1 MPRCVVLVH
10 GPTLQAPLCSPACTA
25 MRPPTYAHSATGVI
39 SEHLPTPSRV
49 PELRPSLRPSPLP
62 LSSACLD
69 RSAFAAN
76 GTTRLSRAHRRS
88 TLRRPR
94 HSHIQAAKRRHARA
108 QGWNPTK
115 ASIPLRSIPAKASFP
130 LSPVSFAPF
139 PVAGSLSATAIP
151 T

>member
-1 MPRCVVLVH
+1 MPRLRSAR
-10 GPTLQAPLCSPACTA
+10 TWSNFTSSAPQSRLHNPSA
-25 MRPPTYAHSATGVI
+25 MRPQTYAHSATGVI

-62 LSSACLD
+62 LSSACQD
-69 RSAFAAN
+69 RFAFAAN

-94 HSHIQAAKRRHARA
+94 HSRIQAAKRMHARA

-115 ASIPLRSIPAKASFP
+115 ASIPPRSIPAKASYP
-130 LSPVSFAPF
+130 LSPFSTLLHSYF
-139 PVAGSLSATAIP
+139 PVPSQP
-151 T
+151 